1 MPPLA
6 NHNTNFLRVK
16 LIFALVRAP
25 VRSEWV
31 GCVINVMVNNWNSMV
46 ILVLKKC
53 LAGFLS
59 GLYRRLCTEDT
70 REISVLYDRT
80 GEDTGANGVGG
91 LSCQCLG

>member
-1 MPPLA
+1 
-6 NHNTNFLRVK
+6 
-16 LIFALVRAP
+16 

-46 ILVLKKC
+46 ILVLKKY

-59 GLYRRLCTEDT
+59 RLYRRLCTEDT

-80 GEDTGANGVGG
+80 GVLTGAIAWVG
-91 LSCQCLG
+91 